1 MPKAGED
8 LSKEQRLMGLRKLTP
23 QHQKFLDFYF
33 HKDMTQTGAAREAGY
48 KNPTVAAVRLLRNPV
63 VKERLDE
70 MRLEAKNKFGVTIDK
85 SVRDLKQLRDEA
97 WQNGRFGDAI
107 RAEELRLKATG
118 LLVSKSHVLH
128 EDVNVMTKEE
138 ILDKLQQFSRMA
150 NNRMKDITP
159 KEKDKLQ
166 IVDDN

>member
-1 MPKAGED
+1 MPKFGEKSTHGNNRRITKQQQD
-8 LSKEQRLMGLRKLTP
+8 
-23 QHQKFLDFYF
+23 FLDNYV

-63 VKERLDE
+63 VQERLDE

>member
-8 LSKEQRLMGLRKLTP
+8 LSKEQRLMGLIKLNTK
-23 QHQKFLDFYF
+23 HQKFLDFYF

-63 VKERLDE
+63 VQERLDE

>member
-63 VKERLDE
+63 VQERLEE

-85 SVRDLKQLRDEA
+85 SVRDLKKLRDEA

>member
-33 HKDMTQTGAAREAGY
+33 HKDKTQTGAAREAGY

-63 VKERLDE
+63 VQERLDE

>member
-33 HKDMTQTGAAREAGY
+33 HKDMTQTGAAREVGY

-63 VKERLDE
+63 VQERLDE

-85 SVRDLKQLRDEA
+85 SVRDLKQLRDET

>member
-23 QHQKFLDFYF
+23 QNQKFLDFYF

-63 VKERLDE
+63 VQERLDE

-107 RAEELRLKATG
+107 RAEELRVKATG
-118 LLVSKSHVLH
+118 QLVSKSHVLH

>member
-63 VKERLDE
+63 VQERLDE

-150 NNRMKDITP
+150 NNRMKDITQ

>member
-63 VKERLDE
+63 VQERLDE

-85 SVRDLKQLRDEA
+85 SVLDLKQLRDEA

>member
-1 MPKAGED
+1 
-8 LSKEQRLMGLRKLTP
+8 MGLRKLTP

-63 VKERLDE
+63 VQERLDE

-128 EDVNVMTKEE
+128 EDANVMTKEE

>member
-63 VKERLDE
+63 VQQRLDE

>member
-63 VKERLDE
+63 VQERLDE
-70 MRLEAKNKFGVTIDK
+70 LRLEAKNKFGVTIDK

>member
-23 QHQKFLDFYF
+23 HHQKFLDFYF

-63 VKERLDE
+63 VQERLDE

>member
-63 VKERLDE
+63 VQERLDE